1 MTKIELKSI
10 VKKDGTITLNLPSEL
25 KDFEVNVTII
35 PQTKNNNINKF
46 YSDITVE
53 ESDKIIDEIFHEIGD
68 DLPPLSDYA
77 LTRDSFYEGSF

>member
-25 KDFEVNVTII
+25 QNYEVNVII
-35 PQTKNNNINKF
+35 TPLVKQEVINQF
-46 YSDITVE
+46 YYDITVK
-53 ESDKIIDEIFHEIGD
+53 ESDKIIEEILTEIGD
-68 DLPPLSDYA
+68 YLPQLSDYA

>member
-25 KDFEVNVTII
+25 QNYEVNVTIT
-35 PQTKNNNINKF
+35 PLVKQEVINKF
-46 YSDITVE
+46 YSDITVK
-53 ESDKIIDEIFHEIGD
+53 ESDKIIEEILTEIGE
-68 DLPPLSDYA
+68 DLPQLSDYA